1 MSGRPRK
8 TVRVSPHAQIRE
20 YNFLNQ
26 TTRVG
31 NASRNRM
38 ALIVN
43 GKNARGNSTA
53 IPAGNTRRS
62 PMYFPNRTGTIF
74 KTTNAMTAN
83 KGEFREAVQ
92 RSKESLRVGE
102 NVPTIHQTRRALSR
116 NEAINQANRK
126 LAMREH
132 ATYRNTGKN
141 ISPLQN
147 YRMMEQMGEN
157 MENIIRAGEQG
168 YIASGLENVAHARR
182 TAEINERDAVAI
194 AAEAASPLRHLPG
207 SRNLLGR
214 RPVSAR
220 KTRKTRRV

>member
-26 TTRVG
+26 TARVG

-38 ALIVN
+38 APIMN
-43 GKNARGNSTA
+43 GKNARGKSA
-53 IPAGNTRRS
+53 GIPAGNTRRS
-62 PMYFPNRTGTIF
+62 PMYLPNTNGILF
-74 KTTNAMTAN
+74 KSTNAMTGNMRNFA
-83 KGEFREAVQ
+83 AVS
-92 RSKESLRVGE
+92 RTSKQSLRAGE
-102 NVPTIHQTRRALSR
+102 NIPTIHQTRRALSR
-116 NEAINQANRK
+116 NEAIHKANRK

-141 ISPLQN
+141 SSPLQN

-182 TAEINERDAVAI
+182 TAEIDERDAVAI
-194 AAEAASPLRHLPG
+194 AAEAASPLRRLPG
-207 SRNLLGR
+207 SRNLVGR